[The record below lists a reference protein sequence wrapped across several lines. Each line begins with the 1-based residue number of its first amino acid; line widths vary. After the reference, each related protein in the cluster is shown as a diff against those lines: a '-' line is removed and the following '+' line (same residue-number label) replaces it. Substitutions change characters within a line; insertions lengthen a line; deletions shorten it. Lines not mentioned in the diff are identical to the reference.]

1 MGTRTTTPRHP
12 AKSLTARSA
21 VFLCQI
27 LSSMK
32 RNVFESPDFQA
43 KVNDAAKRI
52 MDYFG
57 GEEPYQFHK
66 NQMLDAQT
74 QIIALM
80 DLAKEKVIQDPN
92 MEIPLMT
99 DEIPLFLR
107 YVRLYLDML
116 LPFVKLLDA
125 AGYELTEKTEV

>member
-1 MGTRTTTPRHP
+1 
-12 AKSLTARSA
+12 
-21 VFLCQI
+21 
-27 LSSMK
+27 MK
-32 RNVFESPDFQA
+32 KEMFNNPDFQA

-52 MDYFG
+52 MDHFG

-125 AGYELTEKTEV
+125 AGYELTENTEV